1 MIESELAKQ
10 WASLPDFP
18 SRLGSWT
25 WFKNAVS
32 ECLMRTAQRLNL
44 QCELRNGDLADALF
58 DWAGYADSTQNFS
71 KIDPVDY
78 AHFACGLLLRSF
90 IQAHPITVI
99 NTRASAST
107 SETSLLEMM
116 NWPEDLVAL
125 CLTLTFLESWRLH
138 LGAEPLYV
146 NKELIKSH
154 WNSFHENAREDTYSP
169 ISFLDLFLGLQPTW
183 GSYLAAG
190 DRPAMRLA
198 FNRRNG
204 GLKLQVQQS

>member
-1 MIESELAKQ
+1 MIESELAKR

-18 SRLGSWT
+18 NRIGSWT

-32 ECLMRTAQRLNL
+32 ECLMCTAQRLNF
-44 QCELRNGDLADALF
+44 QCELRNGNLAEAFF
-58 DWAGYADSTQNFS
+58 DWAAYADNTQNFS
-71 KIDPVDY
+71 KADPVDY
-78 AHFACGLLLRSF
+78 AHFACGFLLKSLV
-90 IQAHPITVI
+90 QARPVTVI

-107 SETSLLEMM
+107 SEKSLLEMV

-138 LGAEPLYV
+138 LGAEPLHV
-146 NKELIKSH
+146 DKELIKRH

-169 ISFLDLFLGLQPTW
+169 ISFLDLFLGLEPKW
-183 GSYLAAG
+183 GSSLAAG

-198 FNRRNG
+198 LERRKA
-204 GLKLQVQQS
+204 GLSTGA